1 MAIVI
6 FLSFVEFLERD
17 ERVHSM
23 YDRLCVGVLK
33 SRGNNEDRSRRLI
46 NFHLR
51 TLVGVSNRKLRQLVE
66 AAYSLTVS
74 AQDENATLFPL

>member
-33 SRGNNEDRSRRLI
+33 WRGNNEDRSRRLI

-51 TLVGVSNRKLRQLVE
+51 TLAGVS
-66 AAYSLTVS
+66 
-74 AQDENATLFPL
+74 